1 MIWRIW
7 IGLTV
12 VVVVGAWVWMVPLSP
27 PPATKTTSAVDDY
40 RDKGLLPK
48 AGALVIS
55 EEVGHDV
62 FEVPPGDAEER
73 ARIIAALGRAPV
85 GKKAGAEDKA
95 HEIRLDD
102 NAAGEEDH
110 EIRLDDDEE
119 EAGEAVASAGV
130 VPGPRGHG
138 AGGADVGITILA
150 EGSAAEVAPVLDRLD
165 VDRTVK
171 IEMREWGYSPGHV
184 MVEPGEVIRFVVSNA
199 GALPHEFMLMDGV
212 GMQAVNYRLGRADW
226 NLLEHKAIYEV
237 PLVMPGHSFELV
249 AKFLKPGMWMYM
261 CMFPYHMEHGMMG
274 MFMTAGV
281 SMDGMGGMGGM
292 GGGAPPS
299 SAEGEVEGVGVV
311 VSVAPADGRMVLDHE
326 AIEGYMG
333 AMEMSYMVTPAS
345 LLDGIQAGD
354 KVRFTID
361 TKKRMIVGVTVE

>member
-1 MIWRIW
+1 MIWRMW

-27 PPATKTTSAVDDY
+27 PPTTKTTSAIDDY

-48 AGALVIS
+48 ACALVVS

-85 GKKAGAEDKA
+85 EKKADAEDKA

-102 NAAGEEDH
+102 NAAEEEDH

-119 EAGEAVASAGV
+119 EAGEAVASTGEA
-130 VPGPRGHG
+130 PGRRGHG

-150 EGSAAEVAPVLDRLD
+150 EGSAAEVAPFLDRLD

-171 IEMREWGYSPGHV
+171 IEMAGWGYSPGPV
-184 MVEPGEVIRFVVSNA
+184 LVEAGGGFRLRVSTR
-199 GALPHEFMLMDGV
+199 GALPPECMLMDGV

-281 SMDGMGGMGGM
+281 SMDGMGGMGGP
-292 GGGAPPS
+292 APPS
-299 SAEGEVEGVGVV
+299 SAGGEVEGVGVV
-311 VSVAPADGRMVLDHE
+311 VSVAPADGRVVLDHE

>member
-27 PPATKTTSAVDDY
+27 PPTTKTTSAIDDY

-48 AGALVIS
+48 AGALVVS

-85 GKKAGAEDKA
+85 EKKADAEDKA

-102 NAAGEEDH
+102 NAAEEEDH

-119 EAGEAVASAGV
+119 EAGEAVASTGEA
-130 VPGPRGHG
+130 PGRRGHG

-150 EGSAAEVAPVLDRLD
+150 EGSAAEVAPFLDRLD

-281 SMDGMGGMGGM
+281 SMDGMGGMGGP
-292 GGGAPPS
+292 APPS
-299 SAEGEVEGVGVV
+299 SAGGEVEGVGVV
-311 VSVAPADGRMVLDHE
+311 VSVAPADGRVVLDHE